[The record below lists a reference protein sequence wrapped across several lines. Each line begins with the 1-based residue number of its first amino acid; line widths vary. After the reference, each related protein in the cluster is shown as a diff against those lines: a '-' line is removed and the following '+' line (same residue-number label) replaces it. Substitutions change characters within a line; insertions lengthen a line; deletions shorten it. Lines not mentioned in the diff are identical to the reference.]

1 MACCWIGVGVEYPSS
16 FKAFNNGSMRLS
28 CWNDKMIYLIIL
40 KKAHL
45 LINIL
50 QEYIQKVVTKVIR
63 KEV

>member
-1 MACCWIGVGVEYPSS
+1 
-16 FKAFNNGSMRLS
+16 
-28 CWNDKMIYLIIL
+28 MIYLIIL